1 MSQTTTVILLP
12 QTAYNVI
19 NKSSFIGQ
27 KQPAAGYHQGSR
39 NLQTMTWKLTGFS
52 GILRIQASLSETPTE
67 ADWFEVYKIDA
78 VPGPLTQTS
87 FHNLT
92 GNFVWLRASINL
104 FTGGVIQHLKV
115 SY

>member
-1 MSQTTTVILLP
+1 MAQTTTIILLP

-19 NKSSFIGQ
+19 NKSNYLGP

-39 NLQTMTWKLTGFS
+39 NLQTVTWKLTGFS
-52 GILRIQASLSETPTE
+52 GILRIQATLAETPEE
-67 ADWFEVYKIDA
+67 ADWFETYKIEA
-78 VPGPLTQTS
+78 TTGPLTQTT

-92 GNFVWLRASINL
+92 GNFVWLRASLNM
-104 FTGGVIQHLKV
+104 FTAGVIQYVKV